1 MLVIPAIDLHGG
13 QCVRI
18 RQSRYAVET
27 DYFAD
32 PVAMAKLWRVM
43 NAKVLHLIDLDAA
56 GWVKPQ
62 QPDNDTPHDN
72 HGPVASIAQA
82 LDIPVQVGGGIQ
94 TPEAIEATLALGVYR
109 VVFGPV
115 TEATA
120 EAAGDAVARFGAR
133 RVIVAIDAQH
143 TGVTDPPALAA
154 DLEARG
160 VRRIVYTDVDRSG
173 ERTRPNIEAIRALAD
188 RLTLAKVTV
197 AGGVTGYPDLLAL
210 QTIER
215 SGVDSVVVGRALY
228 ENTFPC
234 QRFWCW
240 QKPQDVD
247 LSRFSTARLA
257 LRSDG

>member
-18 RQSRYAVET
+18 RQARYAVET

-56 GWVKPQ
+56 GWVEPA

-72 HGPVASIAQA
+72 HGPVASIARA
-82 LDIPVQVGGGIQ
+82 MDIPVQVGGGID
-94 TPEAIEATLALGVYR
+94 TPEAVEAALALGAYR

-120 EAAGDAVARFGAR
+120 DDAAEAIAAFGAR
-133 RVIVAIDAQH
+133 RVIVAIDMQH
-143 TGVTDPPALAA
+143 SDVADAPALAA

-160 VRRIVYTDVDRSG
+160 ARRFVYTDVDRTDDDAHP
-173 ERTRPNIEAIRALAD
+173 RTDAIRTLAD
-188 RLTLAKVTV
+188 SLTQAHVTA
-197 AGGVTGYPDLLAL
+197 AGGVTSYADLLAL
-210 QTIER
+210 QAIER
-215 SGVDSVVVGRALY
+215 FGVDSVIVGRALY
-228 ENTFPC
+228 ENAFPC

-240 QKPQDVD
+240 QSPEDVD

-257 LRSDG
+257 LRSDD

>member
-1 MLVIPAIDLHGG
+1 MLVIPALDLHGG

-18 RQSRYAVET
+18 RQSRWSVEA

-43 NAKVLHLIDLDAA
+43 NAKILHLIDLDAA
-56 GWVKPQ
+56 GWVKQ
-62 QPDNDTPHDN
+62 VQPGNDTPADN
-72 HGPVASIAQA
+72 RGPVASIAKA
-82 LDIPVQVGGGIQ
+82 LDIPVQVGGGIR
-94 TPEAIEATLALGVYR
+94 TPEAAGAALALGVYR

-120 EAAGDAVARFGAR
+120 DDAVEAIAEHGAHK
-133 RVIVAIDAQH
+133 VTVAIDAQH
-143 TGVTDPPALAA
+143 TDVSDPAALAA

-160 VRRIVYTDVDRSG
+160 ARRIVYTDVDRSG
-173 ERTRPNIEAIRALAD
+173 ERAHPHIEAIRRLAD
-188 RLTLAKVTV
+188 GLTRARVTV
-197 AGGVTGYPDLLAL
+197 AGGVSGYSDLLAL
-210 QTIER
+210 QTLAA

-228 ENTFPC
+228 ENAFPC

-240 QKPQDVD
+240 QAPEGVD

-257 LRSDG
+257 LRDD